1 MSTRRIVFGAP
12 KPRVIVLDKTRVN
25 VNEGSTAT
33 FRVKLSRVPSG
44 DVTVSVTSNDT
55 NEATV
60 SPQSLT
66 FTRTNWDT
74 YQTVTVEGVHDTDP
88 TNENTT
94 ISLVSSGGGYTDT
107 AGVAVTVFD
116 DDTRGV
122 RSSAN
127 SVSMGAGDNRDINVR
142 LLTRPTG
149 TVTVAVASA
158 DTTTARVNKSS
169 LTFTTTNWNADQT
182 VRISAPSTADGST
195 TVTLNPS
202 GADYGSVATVSIG
215 VTVTAAREI
224 ETDKDSLTI
233 DEGGAG
239 SFRVRLSHA
248 PTANSTVSV
257 VSDDTDA
264 ARVSPGSLTF
274 TTSNFNTYQTVTVS
288 GVEDDVVGNKSATVN
303 LSASGGGV
311 SDTHAVS
318 VTVRNNDR
326 REVRTSDGSLFLGT
340 SGSRQV
346 NRTQLFT
353 TVGAGTW
360 TVPQGVTSVE
370 VELVGGGGGGGNDSG
385 GGGGGGGGTTFG
397 TLRAGGGGGGGAG
410 GGGGSLRSPSAAPG
424 GSGGGGNGGHT
435 ASSQQDADG
444 KNGTGSGGGGG
455 GGARSDS
462 GGAAGGDGGSSGGGG
477 GGANSSRSGAIG
489 TGGTGTGA
497 PLANYNRGQGGAGDT
512 TNGGAGTTGVGNTS
526 GGTGGAS
533 GASSV
538 SGLTSYGAGGAGNYL
553 TTTVSG
559 GGGGGGGYTRDAN
572 YSVTAGA
579 SISYHVAGGGGGGKA
594 TSDNASDGQQGA
606 IRIKYTE
613 RVSTAT
619 ASVSLGVFLGTEP
632 TGDVTVAASVS
643 PAIVTVSPGSRT
655 YDDNDWDT
663 QQFFTFARRASM
675 SGNAT
680 ITLNP
685 SGADYGSVANKT
697 VSLSVSNIA
706 MPVERTV
713 LLTTVGAG
721 TWRVPTDVSS
731 LEVELV
737 GGGGGGGND
746 GGAGGGGGGGTT
758 FGTLRAGG
766 GGGGGTGGSGTNTSG
781 NGGSGGGGAG
791 GSRSGPNG
799 ASGTGSGGGGGGG
812 ADGSASH
819 HNGGNGG
826 SGGGGGGGA
835 GRDGSAGGSGGTGT
849 GAPLANYNRGQ
860 GGAGDTTNGGG
871 GTSGD
876 NLNAGG
882 SGGASGAA
890 SISGLTSYGAGGTGT
905 HFSSSDGGGGGGGGG
920 YTRDANYSVTAG
932 ASISYHVAGGGGGG
946 QASGDNAGD
955 GQQGAIRIKYTE
967 LV

>member
-142 LLTRPTG
+142 LLTMPTG

-158 DTTTARVNKSS
+158 DTTTATVNKNS

-233 DEGGAG
+233 DEAGAG

-248 PTANSTVSV
+248 PTANTTVSV

-360 TVPQGVTSVE
+360 TVPQGVSSIE
-370 VELVGGGGGGGNDSG
+370 VELVGGGGGGGND
-385 GGGGGGGGTTFG
+385 FG
-397 TLRAGGGGGGGAG
+397 AEAGVAAER
-410 GGGGSLRSPSAAPG
+410 RSAQSVLAA
-424 GSGGGGNGGHT
+424 
-435 ASSQQDADG
+435 A
-444 KNGTGSGGGGG
+444 
-455 GGARSDS
+455 
-462 GGAAGGDGGSSGGGG
+462 GAA
-477 GGANSSRSGAIG
+477 R
-489 TGGTGTGA
+489 
-497 PLANYNRGQGGAGDT
+497 L
-512 TNGGAGTTGVGNTS
+512 
-526 GGTGGAS
+526 
-533 GASSV
+533 
-538 SGLTSYGAGGAGNYL
+538 
-553 TTTVSG
+553 
-559 GGGGGGGYTRDAN
+559 
-572 YSVTAGA
+572 
-579 SISYHVAGGGGGGKA
+579 
-594 TSDNASDGQQGA
+594 
-606 IRIKYTE
+606 
-613 RVSTAT
+613 
-619 ASVSLGVFLGTEP
+619 
-632 TGDVTVAASVS
+632 
-643 PAIVTVSPGSRT
+643 
-655 YDDNDWDT
+655 
-663 QQFFTFARRASM
+663 
-675 SGNAT
+675 
-680 ITLNP
+680 
-685 SGADYGSVANKT
+685 
-697 VSLSVSNIA
+697 
-706 MPVERTV
+706 VER
-713 LLTTVGAG
+713 LQ
-721 TWRVPTDVSS
+721 VP
-731 LEVELV
+731 E
-737 GGGGGGGND
+737 
-746 GGAGGGGGGGTT
+746 
-758 FGTLRAGG
+758 R
-766 GGGGGTGGSGTNTSG
+766 
-781 NGGSGGGGAG
+781 
-791 GSRSGPNG
+791 R
-799 ASGTGSGGGGGGG
+799 
-812 ADGSASH
+812 
-819 HNGGNGG
+819 
-826 SGGGGGGGA
+826 
-835 GRDGSAGGSGGTGT
+835 GR
-849 GAPLANYNRGQ
+849 
-860 GGAGDTTNGGG
+860 
-871 GTSGD
+871 
-876 NLNAGG
+876 
-882 SGGASGAA
+882 
-890 SISGLTSYGAGGTGT
+890 
-905 HFSSSDGGGGGGGGG
+905 
-920 YTRDANYSVTAG
+920 
-932 ASISYHVAGGGGGG
+932 
-946 QASGDNAGD
+946 
-955 GQQGAIRIKYTE
+955 
-967 LV
+967 

>member
-74 YQTVTVEGVHDTDP
+74 YKTVTVEGVHDTDP

-158 DTTTARVNKSS
+158 DTTTATVNKNS

-340 SGSRQV
+340 SGSTQV

-360 TVPQGVTSVE
+360 TVPQGISSIE
-370 VELVGGGGGGGNDSG
+370 VELVGAGGGGGNSSG
-385 GGGGGGGGTTFG
+385 AGGGGGGGTTFG
-397 TLRAGGGGGGGAG
+397 TLRAGGGGGGGSGAIFTSGTG
-410 GGGGSLRSPSAAPG
+410 GTG
-424 GSGGGGNGGHT
+424 GSGGGGGGASGGGSSNNG
-435 ASSQQDADG
+435 AA
-444 KNGTGSGGGGG
+444 GTGSGGGGG
-455 GGARSDS
+455 GGYGNRRGS
-462 GGAAGGDGGSSGGGG
+462 GGSGGSSGGGDG
-477 GGANSSRSGAIG
+477 GDCLGASGPG
-489 TGGTGTGA
+489 TGGTG
-497 PLANYNRGQGGAGDT
+497 GGGGSGDT
-512 TNGGAGTTGVGNTS
+512 TNGGRGDAGLNALSGVD
-526 GGTGGAS
+526 GGAS
-533 GASSV
+533 GAASI
-538 SGLTSYGAGGAGNYL
+538 SGLTSYGAGGTGQHIRSRG
-553 TTTVSG
+553 SG
-559 GGGGGGGYTRDAN
+559 SGGGGGGYTRNAT

-579 SISYHVAGGGGGGKA
+579 SISYHVAGGGQGGQSGNG
-594 TSDNASDGQQGA
+594 DGGDGQQGA

-619 ASVSLGVFLGTEP
+619 PSVSLGVFLGTEP

-713 LLTTVGAG
+713 LLSTVGAG

-731 LEVELV
+731 IEVELV
-737 GGGGGGGND
+737 GGGGGGGNAKSQR
-746 GGAGGGGGGGTT
+746 GGAAGGGGGGTT

-766 GGGGGTGGSGTNTSG
+766 GGGGGGGDNNERTGGAPTGGT
-781 NGGSGGGGAG
+781 GGSGGGGSGGAG
-791 GSRSGPNG
+791 GFGSNING
-799 ASGTGSGGGGGGG
+799 GDGTGSGGGGGATGSLGQGG
-812 ADGSASH
+812 D
-819 HNGGNGG
+819 GG
-826 SGGGGGGGA
+826 SGGGGGGGS
-835 GRDGSAGGSGGTGT
+835 GSSTGTPGTGGTGT
-849 GAPLANYNRGQ
+849 GAPLANRNRGQ
-860 GGAGDTTNGGG
+860 GGAGDTTNGGA

-876 NLNAGG
+876 NRIAN
-882 SGGASGAA
+882 SPGGASGAA
-890 SISGLTSYGAGGTGT
+890 SISGLSSYGAGGGGT
-905 HFSSSDGGGGGGGGG
+905 AGTLRDSGGGGGGGG
-920 YTRDANYSVTAG
+920 YTRDASYTVTAG
-932 ASISYHVAGGGGGG
+932 ASISYHVAGGGQGG
-946 QASGDNAGD
+946 QGLNDNAGN
-955 GQQGAIRIKYTE
+955 GGQGAIRIKYTE